1 MEGLK
6 QAGRAR
12 TALEVSLGLA
22 LLFLARGICVASFTD
37 VFGYGEELEKA
48 AVAKALL
55 DGIELPHRALIF
67 HPYEGGGFLVGHL
80 EALAFA
86 LVGESFLALKLVALA
101 WSAAILVASMALAR
115 RVGGRGAALVC
126 AGLFVLAPLPFQ
138 KLSLLALGIHFEALL
153 FLALALRLLIAVAI
167 DGDRRRLTWC
177 ALGAVCGLGVWY
189 SLQCLVLTGYVAC
202 VLALARRRETFGR
215 LGAWCA
221 LAFALGLAPLAYV
234 ASYAGAAV
242 FDIHG
247 RSLVEPGSFGER
259 FERLGQ
265 FLVAVLTERSPLDLA
280 GALAWMIGPVAAT
293 AWLIAKRRPHALRS
307 SSALVSGY
315 LAFFLLAYVASGF
328 AIGRPYHWF
337 LFGRLAPAFLL
348 ATVLL
353 AAATSRGII
362 EGRAGARATWAGLL
376 ALLLASGAWDL
387 ARDVRSA
394 RPESWRENLRIAAT
408 TSGYSYEGWLLL
420 AGDDLPGTLEE
431 RARALARYRE
441 PNPRRLYF
449 ELGAGLIAPRSTNL
463 AEALAVA
470 RAACG
475 DAWPDVALGFA
486 RMWIAGVGKDVGTQ
500 LAELERIE
508 DPLLRERLTE
518 SCGRLGAGMMVT
530 RESLQQEIDRAL
542 ELNLPPAWVRGI
554 GWRAFR
560 IRTSA
565 PPDVWHRDRPRP
577 SPLLDREPIEAFLG
591 GQDERV
597 RATLLEGWHGA
608 LADRTLR

>member
-1 MEGLK
+1 M
-6 QAGRAR
+6 
-12 TALEVSLGLA
+12 LGLA
-22 LLFLARGICVASFTD
+22 LLVAARGLCVASLAD

-55 DGIELPHRALIF
+55 DGVEVPHRALIF

-86 LVGESFLALKLVALA
+86 LVGENFLALKLVALA
-101 WSAAILVASMALAR
+101 WTAAILVAVMALAR
-115 RVGGRGAALVC
+115 RVSGRGAALAC

-153 FLALALRLLIAVAI
+153 FLALALRLTIAVTI
-167 DGDRRRLTWC
+167 DADQRRVTWC

-202 VLALARRRETFGR
+202 VLALVRRRETFGR

-221 LAFALGLAPLAYV
+221 LAFALGLAPLAYI

-247 RSLVEPGSFGER
+247 RSLVEPGGLGER

-265 FLVAVLTERSPLDLA
+265 FLVAVLTERSPFDLA
-280 GALAWMIGPVAAT
+280 AALAWIVGPVAAT
-293 AWLIAKRRPHALRS
+293 AWLIAKRQPRALRS
-307 SSALVSGY
+307 SAALVSGY

-328 AIGRPYHWF
+328 AVGRPYHWF
-337 LFGRLAPAFLL
+337 LFARLSPAFLL

-353 AAATSRGII
+353 AAATARGITA
-362 EGRAGARATWAGLL
+362 GRPLVRAAWAGLL
-376 ALLLASGAWDL
+376 ALLIASGAWDL
-387 ARDVRSA
+387 AREVRASS
-394 RPESWRENLRIAAT
+394 PGSWRANLRVAAT

-420 AGDDLPGTLEE
+420 AGDDLPGSLED
-431 RARALARYRE
+431 RARAVARFRE
-441 PNPRRLYF
+441 PNPRRLRF
-449 ELGAGLIAPRSTNL
+449 ELGVGLIAPRSANL
-463 AEALAVA
+463 EHAIEVA
-470 RAACG
+470 RSACG
-475 DAWPDVALGFA
+475 EAWREVALGFA
-486 RMWIAGVGKDVGTQ
+486 RLWIGGVGKDLRVQ

-508 DPLLRERLTE
+508 DPDLRERLTE
-518 SCGRLGAGMMVT
+518 SCGRLGAGMLVT

-542 ELNLPPAWVRGI
+542 ELGLPPAWVRGI

-560 IRTSA
+560 IRVSTA
-565 PPDVWHRDRPRP
+565 PDVWHRDRPRP
-577 SPLLDREPIEAFLG
+577 PPLLDRAPIEAFLG
-591 GQDERV
+591 AQDERV
-597 RATLLEGWHGA
+597 RADLLAGWHGA